1 MDKEI
6 FWSDEG
12 IQIKYKGDLYLNDII
27 AVNRLISN
35 NPKYIFI
42 KYQISD
48 FLGLT
53 SLSMSKKDIES
64 LSEFQVIPTILKP
77 NLKLAVVSDNNDFR
91 EKVLEFIDLMKYN
104 DWNIKLFNNLVEA
117 KEWCEE

>member
-12 IQIKYKGDLYLNDII
+12 VQIKYKGDLYLNDII